1 MTVEMIMEAVGTVA
15 FHAVICVMLLF
26 DRQKNA
32 ETTNAALSAM
42 TAAIAELKTAVTEL
56 TAYIKGGKS

>member
-1 MTVEMIMEAVGTVA
+1 MTFEMIMDAVGTVA
-15 FHAVICVMLLF
+15 FPAVICVMLLF
-26 DRQKNA
+26 DRQKTA
-32 ETTNAALSAM
+32 ETTNVAMSAM

>member
-1 MTVEMIMEAVGTVA
+1 MTLEMIMNAVGTVA
-15 FHAVICVMLLF
+15 FPAVICVMLLF
-26 DRQKNA
+26 DRQKTT

-42 TAAIAELKTAVTEL
+42 TAAISELKTAVAEL

>member
-1 MTVEMIMEAVGTVA
+1 MTLEMIMDAVGTVA
-15 FHAVICVMLLF
+15 FPAVICVMLLF
-26 DRQKNA
+26 DRQKSA

>member
-1 MTVEMIMEAVGTVA
+1 MTFETIMDAVGSIA
-15 FHAVICVMLLF
+15 FPAVICVMLLT
-26 DRQKNA
+26 DRQKTT

-42 TAAIAELKTAVTEL
+42 TAAISELKTAVAEL

>member
-1 MTVEMIMEAVGTVA
+1 MTFEMIMDALGTIA
-15 FHAVICVMLLF
+15 FPAVICVMLLS

-56 TAYIKGGKS
+56 TAYIKGDKS

>member
-1 MTVEMIMEAVGTVA
+1 MTLEMIMDAVGTVA
-15 FHAVICVMLLF
+15 CPAVICVMLLF

>member
-1 MTVEMIMEAVGTVA
+1 MTFEMIMDAVGTIA
-15 FHAVICVMLLF
+15 FPAVICVMLLF
-26 DRQKNA
+26 DRQKTA
-32 ETTNAALSAM
+32 ETTNVAMSAM

>member
-1 MTVEMIMEAVGTVA
+1 MTFEMVMDAVVTMA
-15 FHAVICVMLLF
+15 FRAVICVRLLS

-32 ETTNAALSAM
+32 DTTNAALSAM

>member
-1 MTVEMIMEAVGTVA
+1 MMLEMIMDAVGTIA
-15 FHAVICVMLLF
+15 FPAVICVMLLS

>member
-1 MTVEMIMEAVGTVA
+1 MTFEMIMDAVGTIA
-15 FHAVICVMLLF
+15 FPAVICVMLLF
-26 DRQKNA
+26 DRQKTA

-42 TAAIAELKTAVTEL
+42 TAAISELKTAVAEL

>member
-1 MTVEMIMEAVGTVA
+1 MTFEMIMDAVGTIA
-15 FHAVICVMLLF
+15 FPAVICVMLLL

-42 TAAIAELKTAVTEL
+42 TAAIADLKTAVTEL

>member
-1 MTVEMIMEAVGTVA
+1 MTPEMIIDAVGTVA
-15 FHAVICVMLLF
+15 FPAVICVMLLS

>member
-1 MTVEMIMEAVGTVA
+1 MTFEMIIDAVGTIA
-15 FHAVICVMLLF
+15 FPAVICVMLLF
-26 DRQKNA
+26 DRQKTA
-32 ETTNAALSAM
+32 ETTNAAMAAM

>member
-1 MTVEMIMEAVGTVA
+1 MTFETIMDAVGTIA
-15 FHAVICVMLLF
+15 FPCVICIMLLT
-26 DRQKNA
+26 DRQKTA

-42 TAAIAELKTAVTEL
+42 TAAISELKTAVAEL

>member
-1 MTVEMIMEAVGTVA
+1 MTFEMIMDAVGSVA
-15 FHAVICVMLLF
+15 FPAVICVMLLF
-26 DRQKNA
+26 DRQKHT
-32 ETTNAALSAM
+32 ETTNAAMSAM

>member
-1 MTVEMIMEAVGTVA
+1 MTFEMIMDAVGTIA
-15 FHAVICVMLLF
+15 FPAVICVMLLF
-26 DRQKNA
+26 DRQKAA
-32 ETTNAALSAM
+32 ETTNAAMAAM

>member
-1 MTVEMIMEAVGTVA
+1 MIMDAVGTVA
-15 FHAVICVMLLF
+15 FPAVICVMLLF
-26 DRQKNA
+26 DRQNNA

>member
-1 MTVEMIMEAVGTVA
+1 MTLEMIMDAVGTIA
-15 FHAVICVMLLF
+15 FPAVICVMLLT
-26 DRQKNA
+26 DRQKTT

-42 TAAIAELKTAVTEL
+42 TAAISELKTAVAEL

>member
-1 MTVEMIMEAVGTVA
+1 MTFDMIMDAVGSIA
-15 FHAVICVMLLF
+15 FPAVICVMLLF

-32 ETTNAALSAM
+32 ETTTAALSAM

>member
-1 MTVEMIMEAVGTVA
+1 MTLDMIMDAVGTVA
-15 FHAVICVMLLF
+15 FPAVICVMLLF

>member
-1 MTVEMIMEAVGTVA
+1 MTFEMIMDAVGTIA
-15 FHAVICVMLLF
+15 FPAVICVMLLS

-56 TAYIKGGKS
+56 TSYIKGGKS